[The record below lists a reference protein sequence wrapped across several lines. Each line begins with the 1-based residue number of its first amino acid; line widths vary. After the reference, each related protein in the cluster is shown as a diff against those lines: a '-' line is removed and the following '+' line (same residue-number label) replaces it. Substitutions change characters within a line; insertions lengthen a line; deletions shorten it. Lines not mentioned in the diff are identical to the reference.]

1 MCKLLFYF
9 KKQEPERVREALRIA
24 RKCYDGKDNVSF
36 GKVGFG
42 QGTLLVERF
51 AKAPTD
57 IAPMSHATT
66 MYHFRLKKGSG
77 ESTVANAHPYI
88 MHDRYAFMH
97 NGVFETLQGG
107 QGTDSAAFMALWLD
121 LLRSTKDATLTSSL
135 QAALKTVCVSGK
147 RCLANLVMADM
158 QTGEFVA
165 YRHKESSKMFPALW
179 YDARRGMISNFK
191 VGEAV
196 AVPKGNVL
204 YRRSGQSRFVV
215 MRKL

>member
-9 KKQEPERVREALRIA
+9 KKQDPDAVSHALQIA
-24 RKCYDGKDNVSF
+24 RKAYEGKDNVSF

-57 IAPMSHATT
+57 PAPLPHATAL
-66 MYHFRLKKGSG
+66 YHFRLKKGSG
-77 ESTVANAHPYI
+77 DSTIANAHPYV

-97 NGVFETLQGG
+97 NGVFEALQGG
-107 QGTDSAAFMALWLD
+107 QGTDSAAFMALWLG
-121 LLRSTKDATLTSSL
+121 LLKGTKGATLLTSL
-135 QAALKTVCVSGK
+135 KAALDTVCASGK
-147 RCLANLVMADM
+147 RCLANLVMADV

-165 YRHKESSKMFPALW
+165 YRHGASSKAFPALW
-179 YDARRGMISNFK
+179 YDAGRGMVSNFK
-191 VGEAV
+191 VNEAV
-196 AVPKGNVL
+196 MVPKGDVL
-204 YRRSGQSRFVV
+204 YRRSGQSRFVI